1 MSTSGH
7 TGNYGLSQ
15 YATGDPV
22 KFLTNYNQDMA
33 AIDAAVKA
41 AKDGADAAVPK
52 TRTIAGLPLTGD
64 LTLAQLIAKGL
75 ASGDGSGNANNAL
88 KLGSA
93 DAANFPQ
100 ISSGT
105 WTPTLYGAAAAGAPV
120 YDSSYHTGD
129 WVKIGTLVFVSAI
142 LGITSKGG
150 MAGIVCVG
158 GLPFPV
164 SSNIPSAASKGAVRG
179 VVSADV
185 SGYFY
190 KSLSGIVL
198 SKAGTGVFADLDA
211 ADIADNFLLNG
222 ISGWYLTQS

>member
-7 TGNYGLSQ
+7 TRNYGLSQ

-41 AKDGADAAVPK
+41 AMDGAYAAVPK
-52 TRTIAGLPLTGD
+52 TRTIADLPLSGD
-64 LTLAQLIAKGL
+64 ITLAQLIAKGL

-105 WTPTLYGAAAAGAPV
+105 WTPTLYGATVAGTPV
-120 YDSSYHTGD
+120 YDSNYHTGY
-129 WVKIGTLVFVSAI
+129 WVKIGPLVFVSAI

-150 MAGIVCVG
+150 MAGIVCIG

-164 SSNIPSAASKGAVRG
+164 SCGVPSSIGKGAVRG
-179 VVSADV
+179 AASDV

-190 KSLSGIVL
+190 KALSAIVL
-198 SKAGTGVFADLDA
+198 SKAGAGVFTDLDA

-222 ISGWYLTQS
+222 ISGWYSTQL